1 MVVRSE
7 VEEDIEV
14 REAEMIHEV
23 REELGLYHWFYISLH
38 FIKEDGAGKREERV
52 GVKPDTDE
60 EEIEDVVLDDDR
72 ERHWCMV
79 FEDNNVG
86 VDGKK
91 ALIHYKKW
99 DVYN

>member
-72 ERHWCMV
+72 ISNQMPKTTHKEPR
-79 FEDNNVG
+79 
-86 VDGKK
+86 
-91 ALIHYKKW
+91 ARRYSP
-99 DVYN
+99 